1 MPNCKF
7 KIYRWRKSKLKSK
20 LEKKLHIYKKKFDW
34 NKDRPIFIMLKIFY
48 SLQNWIQTASE
59 VLLGSPSSA
68 VAMSVSLSSHPAVRD
83 RSLAV
88 YPSLPGAHSI
98 FHPLKSLGRM
108 VTDAQTIMPFNFAGT
123 PSFFSH
129 NSHQTAVFHEQ
140 ILNVSSMPYFQHMQP
155 SHSMYPR
162 HNEQSTGSPSEFS
175 SPSSGKSSSASS
187 SPVKDSLS
195 CLQAADPSPEHT
207 RTYSFTEEDLFTV
220 LYGYSKKQG
229 QDVGHAISGLSF
241 PPSTGI

>member
-1 MPNCKF
+1 MET
-7 KIYRWRKSKLKSK
+7 KID
-20 LEKKLHIYKKKFDW
+20 IC
-34 NKDRPIFIMLKIFY
+34 IMLKIFP
-48 SLQNWIQTASE
+48 SLQNGVQTE
-59 VLLGSPSSA
+59 VLLGPPSSA
-68 VAMSVSLSSHPAVRD
+68 VVMSVSLSSHPAVRD

-108 VTDAQTIMPFNFAGT
+108 VTDAQTIIPFNFAGT

-140 ILNVSSMPYFQHMQP
+140 ILNVSSMPYFQHMQQ
-155 SHSMYPR
+155 SQSMYPR

-195 CLQAADPSPEHT
+195 CMQAADPSPEHA
-207 RTYSFTEEDLFTV
+207 RTYSFTAEDLFTV

-229 QDVGHAISGLSF
+229 QNVGHAISGLSLT
-241 PPSTGI
+241 PSTGRNFLVR